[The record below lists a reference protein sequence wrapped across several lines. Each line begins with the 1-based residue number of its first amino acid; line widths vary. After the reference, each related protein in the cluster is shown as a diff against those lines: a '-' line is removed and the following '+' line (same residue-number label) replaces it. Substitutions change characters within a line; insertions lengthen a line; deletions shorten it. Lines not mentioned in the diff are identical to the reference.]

1 MFIMLHEIIS
11 LKQAREVY
19 INVDDIQ
26 RFAWHDGKTTED
38 GLVLPGST
46 ILTFRS
52 GLTRNFE
59 IAERPE
65 EILQKIKEAKEAK

>member
-1 MFIMLHEIIS
+1 MFIMLHEMIS
-11 LKQAREVY
+11 LERTRETY

-52 GLTRNFE
+52 GFTRNFE
-59 IAERPE
+59 ITERPE
-65 EILQKIKEAKEAK
+65 EILQKIKEAKGVK

>member
-52 GLTRNFE
+52 GFTRNFE